1 MSIKSAITRRKVL
14 TILAGAGTGAL
25 GLESVH
31 AKVPTLEWHGRA
43 LGGQVRM
50 LIRHR
55 HEHEARNILGHCLG
69 EIERLERIFSLY
81 RENSEIVLLNRDG
94 RLDGPSQD
102 LRMLLGE
109 AQRSGHLS
117 NGLFD
122 VTIQPLWQLYSKHFA
137 TRHAASTGPSLA
149 EIDDIRRRVDYREI
163 DLDNGRVRLARPG
176 MGLTLNGIA
185 QGYITDRVAD
195 ILKNAGMTDVLI
207 DLGEIRILDGANWNV
222 GVAHPTRDGQ
232 TIRRLSVHGA
242 AVATSS
248 GGGSRFEPT
257 GRYHH
262 ILDPRTGDSPRGCL
276 SATAIAPTATAADA
290 LATTLTLS
298 RLRRVR
304 PLLRAFGGQR
314 AIMVMADGQVADI
327 TA

>member
-1 MSIKSAITRRKVL
+1 MSVNSAITRRKVL
-14 TILAGAGTGAL
+14 SIFAGAGMGAL

-31 AKVPTLEWHGRA
+31 AKVPTLEWRGRA
-43 LGGQVRM
+43 LGGRVRM

-55 HEHEARNILGHCLG
+55 HESEARNVLSHCLG

-81 RENSEIVLLNRDG
+81 RKNSEIATLNREG
-94 RLDGPSQD
+94 RLNRASQD
-102 LRMLLGE
+102 LRVLLGE

-122 VTIQPLWQLYSKHFA
+122 VTIQPLWELYSTYFA
-137 TRHAASTGPSLA
+137 SRHEASTGPGLR
-149 EIDDIRRRVDYREI
+149 EIDDTRRLVNYREI
-163 DLDNGRVRLARPG
+163 DLDNGSVRLARPG

-185 QGYITDRVAD
+185 QGYITDRIAD

-207 DLGEIRILDGANWNV
+207 DLGEIRTLDGANWNV
-222 GVAHPTRDGQ
+222 GVANPKGDGQ
-232 TIRRLSVHGA
+232 TIRHFSVRGA
-242 AVATSS
+242 AAATSS

-262 ILDPRTGDSPRGCL
+262 ILDPRTGDSPTDCL
-276 SATAIAPTATAADA
+276 SATAIAATATTADA
-290 LATTLTLS
+290 LATTLALS
-298 RLRRVR
+298 PLHRVR

-314 AIMVMADGQVADI
+314 AIMVMADGRVTDI